1 MYQMPPP
8 PPRRRKLNIFQIIL
22 ILAAVAFAGWYVFTT
37 LAPVTAQE
45 AIVQTAELGQLYVGD
60 CLIVRDEKPYDAEGV
75 TNIIYEV
82 EEGSLVGDNKR
93 ICKVYAAGYSNKE
106 MQTLQDHRDLLR
118 DYQLQLLAAE
128 TTYDAKQARLDNE
141 VLDRA
146 KAFRQML
153 NGARGNMRNQ
163 EKAIAN
169 AMDERQQYVK
179 DRYTEEP
186 RLTRLYSNE
195 KAQQQRIDSWLKEYV
210 STGESIVSFYTDG
223 YEYSLTAA
231 NYDQYTPAQVR
242 SLYEGKIPELSSV
255 QKGRTTIYRT
265 ISNNGWYVLFLVEN
279 GAAWNPMEGQ
289 TYLLKLERKDDAP
302 VQATVVSYTRSGG
315 ELLVRLRIDSDVKPV
330 MYTRSCKGEL
340 GDSVDTL
347 AVPSRA
353 MYNFEG
359 TMGVVAK
366 DGSHRL
372 FIPVNV
378 VMEKDGYTYITPQQQ
393 GALKEGTRV
402 VLF

>member
-1 MYQMPPP
+1 
-8 PPRRRKLNIFQIIL
+8 
-22 ILAAVAFAGWYVFTT
+22 
-37 LAPVTAQE
+37 
-45 AIVQTAELGQLYVGD
+45 
-60 CLIVRDEKPYDAEGV
+60 
-75 TNIIYEV
+75 
-82 EEGSLVGDNKR
+82 
-93 ICKVYAAGYSNKE
+93 
-106 MQTLQDHRDLLR
+106 
-118 DYQLQLLAAE
+118 
-128 TTYDAKQARLDNE
+128 
-141 VLDRA
+141 
-146 KAFRQML
+146 
-153 NGARGNMRNQ
+153 MRNQ